1 VRRLFWA
8 GIGVG
13 AGAAIG
19 VGAMRWASR
28 TAERLAPGSLAERAV
43 EAAGDWRV
51 RLAEAVEEGQAAM
64 AEREA
69 ELRALLAG
77 PGSGDG

>member
-1 VRRLFWA
+1 MP
-8 GIGVG
+8 
-13 AGAAIG
+13 AAIPILTSIAPLAATSEAWIVDIWG
-19 VGAMRWASR
+19 VMHNGA
-28 TAERLAPGSLAERAV
+28 RAF

-51 RLAEAVEEGQAAM
+51 RLAGAVEEGQAAM

-69 ELRALLAG
+69 ELRALLAE

>member
-1 VRRLFWA
+1 VRRLLWA

-28 TAERLAPGSLAERAV
+28 TAERLAPGALAERAV